1 MEQKSSSGTVTPL
14 MAQYRRIKA
23 QYAREVLFFRLGDF
37 YEMFDSDA
45 VEVSRL
51 LNLTLTRRGDNPM
64 CGIPY
69 HASRIY
75 IARLL
80 RLGKKIAI
88 CEQIAL
94 SENGKGLADRKVVE
108 VITPGTAVEEE
119 YLEQSA
125 NNFLAALCFCVP
137 ADSAGTKKAA
147 KKDIGALQ
155 ASFAYIDISTGAFF
169 ATHWNACDT
178 EEELAKELGR
188 IMPRELIV
196 SRSCF
201 EYPKTAAVL
210 NLFGTVAL
218 NIEDDWRFNTDNAY
232 KQLLRQFGTLNLQ
245 SFSLTA
251 FSPEIPSAGAL
262 LEYVARTSAF
272 SKPEGVLPQIT
283 GICVYADSDFVVLDD
298 SSRRNLEITANLR
311 DGGIQ
316 YSLLETVRHTQTAM
330 GSRLLRAFFARPLRS
345 LEAVQRRQLHVGL
358 FVKSDHVLHSVQ
370 TVLARI
376 LDIERLASRIALER
390 AHAKDVQALRV
401 SLEQWLEL
409 RSLTACF
416 APGDF
421 SDALYVFETDTALN
435 IVNLIKDAILDEPST
450 ALTEGGIIKEGWSE
464 DLDRCRRLQ
473 SDFTRFLDEYL
484 EEEKQKTGISN
495 LKIRFNRNI
504 GYYMEVTR
512 GKLDAV
518 PEHFILRRALVNGD
532 RYTSER
538 LQELE
543 RELTG
548 AGEKII
554 ETERYLFLEIRS
566 KLASYTRY
574 LLSVASEIA
583 YIDVIAS
590 FAKAAL
596 LHRWTCPDV
605 EDSGAFEIT
614 GGRHPVVEMHL
625 PSGEFV
631 PNDAS
636 FADKNFALVT
646 GPNMAGKS
654 TYLRQNALIVFLAQT
669 GSWVPAE
676 KARIGLVDRIFC
688 RVGAS
693 DNLARGES
701 TFLVEMSETAL
712 ILRSAT
718 KRSLVI
724 MDEVGRGT
732 STEDGLSLAWAV
744 SEYILNTLKA
754 RTFFATH
761 YHELTRISH
770 EHLQLL
776 CLDAQEREG
785 RIVFTKKIKNGAAEN
800 SYGLH
805 VARLAGIPAEI
816 IERAQV
822 ILEGLQKKTPW
833 TELPIPSGISACAD
847 SESASFL
854 PADSIY
860 PAADTFASVSGQTAS
875 SSHAATA
882 KNPGLFSEEEMVLNE
897 ILSAE
902 PDNLT
907 PLAALQLLARWKKTL
922 SGSGT

>member
-1 MEQKSSSGTVTPL
+1 METKMSAQTPSGSTTPL
-14 MAQYRRIKA
+14 MAQYRSIKA
-23 QYAREVLFFRLGDF
+23 DYAREVLFFRLGDF
-37 YEMFDSDA
+37 YEMFDADA

-51 LNLTLTRRGDNPM
+51 LNLTLTRRGDSPM

-88 CEQIAL
+88 CEQISL
-94 SENGKGLADRKVVE
+94 NENGRGLAERRVVE

-119 YLEQSA
+119 YLEQNT
-125 NNFLAALCFCVP
+125 NNFLAALCF
-137 ADSAGTKKAA
+137 SSYKNTAA
-147 KKDIGALQ
+147 SSQAKNASALQ
-155 ASFAYIDISTGAFF
+155 VSFSYIDISTGAFC
-169 ATHWNACDT
+169 ATHWNHCDT

-188 IMPRELIV
+188 IMPRELLV
-196 SRSCF
+196 SRSF
-201 EYPKTAAVL
+201 LEEGETDRLIRRFSSVSL
-210 NLFGTVAL
+210 NV
-218 NIEDDWRFNTDNAY
+218 EDDWRFDAQSAY
-232 KQLLRQFGTLNLQ
+232 NRLLRQFGTLNLQ
-245 SFSLTA
+245 SFSLTDT
-251 FSPEIPSAGAL
+251 SPEIPSAGAL
-262 LEYVARTSAF
+262 LDYVLRTSAF
-272 SKPEGVLPQIT
+272 SRSDGILPQVT
-283 GICVYADSDFVVLDD
+283 GLSVYADSDYVILDD

-330 GSRLLRAFFARPLRS
+330 GARLLRSFFARPLRS
-345 LEAVQRRQLHVGL
+345 VEAIQRRHTHVGL
-358 FVKSDHVLHSVQ
+358 FVKSEHILTSVRAVLS
-370 TVLARI
+370 RI
-376 LDIERLASRIALER
+376 LDIERLGSRIVLER
-390 AHAKDVQALRV
+390 AHAKDVQALRI
-401 SLEQWLEL
+401 SLEHWLEL
-409 RSLTACF
+409 RRLTAGF

-421 SDALYVFETDTALN
+421 SDALYVFETEPALQ
-435 IVNLIKDAILDEPST
+435 IIKLIRDSILDDPST
-450 ALTEGGIIKEGWSE
+450 SLTEGGIIKEGWSE
-464 DLDRCRRLQ
+464 DLDRYREIQ
-473 SDFTRFLDEYL
+473 SNFNRFLDEYL

-512 GKLDAV
+512 GKLDSV

-538 LQELE
+538 LQQLE

-554 ETERYLFLEIRS
+554 ETEKALFLEIRT
-566 KLASYTRY
+566 KLASYIRY
-574 LLSVASEIA
+574 LLTAASEIA

-590 FAKAAL
+590 FAHAAL
-596 LHRWTCPDV
+596 LHNWICPDM
-605 EDSGAFEIT
+605 EEGRAFEIE

-631 PNDAS
+631 PNDAF
-636 FADKNFALVT
+636 FAERHFALVT

-654 TYLRQNALIVFLAQT
+654 TYLRQNALIVFLAQA
-669 GSWVPAE
+669 GSWVPAR
-676 KARIGLVDRIFC
+676 KARIGAVDRIFC

-718 KRSLVI
+718 ERSLVI

-732 STEDGLSLAWAV
+732 STEDGLSIAWAV
-744 SEYILNTLKA
+744 SEYLLHTLKA

-761 YHELTRISH
+761 YHELTRIRH
-770 EHLQLL
+770 KALQLL
-776 CLDAQEREG
+776 CLEVQDRAGQ
-785 RIVFTKKIKNGAAEN
+785 IVFTKKIKSGASEN

-805 VARLAGIPAEI
+805 VARLAGIPPAI

-833 TELPIPSGISACAD
+833 TENDGHFAAA
-847 SESASFL
+847 EGL
-854 PADSIY
+854 PAV
-860 PAADTFASVSGQTAS
+860 PPES
-875 SSHAATA
+875 SSAAEA
-882 KNPGLFSEEEMVLNE
+882 VPPSDAVRPVSAVQAPGLFSEEELVLDE

-902 PDNLT
+902 PDSLT
-907 PLAALQLLARWKKTL
+907 PLEALQLLARWKKRL
-922 SGSGT
+922 SGR